1 MVVLYWFTTT
11 QAGGRT
17 LRVQSAREQERSAG
31 TASACLHERVGCT
44 VGNAPLRPQKCTKFQ
59 MYNNCLQRCY
69 MLSRLKC
76 PEGIQLLVVERRT
89 CRQGLCQRRKMGG
102 ARGGCV
108 AGVHDSARCTGRGRA
123 SQHAQDL
130 KTMTARRKCSR
141 RGSQAVALRTW
152 LSRGS
157 VEIDAGAMQPL
168 QRLFLRALRWSL
180 ANIRRQYLQHRD
192 TSAIISRATKGAQQR
207 KGAFLRNT

>member
-1 MVVLYWFTTT
+1 
-11 QAGGRT
+11 
-17 LRVQSAREQERSAG
+17 
-31 TASACLHERVGCT
+31 
-44 VGNAPLRPQKCTKFQ
+44 
-59 MYNNCLQRCY
+59 

-108 AGVHDSARCTGRGRA
+108 AGVHDSARCTGGGRA

-157 VEIDAGAMQPL
+157 VGKTREQCSLCKGPFCEHFDGALLTSGVNTCNTEIHP
-168 QRLFLRALRWSL
+168 RS
-180 ANIRRQYLQHRD
+180 
-192 TSAIISRATKGAQQR
+192 
-207 KGAFLRNT
+207 